1 LLGQDLFSCDDYNQK
16 ASKREPMRILQI
28 TAGAASMYCG
38 SCLRDNALAA
48 ELMREGHQVTLLP
61 LYTPTRTDEEN
72 VSHSRIFFGG
82 ISVYLQEHSALFRHT
97 PWILDRLWD
106 SRFALEKAAQRS
118 IPVDPK
124 FLGEMTVSM
133 LEGEDGHLRKE
144 LHKLLDW
151 LKDEPCPDVINL
163 PYALVISLAG
173 PIKRALGRP
182 VCLTLQG
189 EDIFIENLIEPYRTR
204 TLELIRAN
212 LQHVDRFLAVSEY
225 YATHMSEWLH
235 VPRER
240 IDIVPLGINMS
251 GYTPRGPR
259 GAGEFRVGYLG
270 RIAPEKGLH
279 LLAEAFHRMVQNGA
293 PTGARLELAGYLA
306 PEHKAYLDSIEQQ
319 LSKWGLGERFT
330 YHGEIDREHK
340 IEFLRSLDVFAAPSV
355 YQDPKGL
362 SIVEAMAAGVPIV
375 AARSGSY
382 PEMIEKHRAGLLVN
396 REDVADLAAALS
408 LLATDA
414 DRAAEFGRRGPVTV
428 EEHYSAPVM
437 ARAAIAAYNRAL
449 GQPDP
454 AFASR

>member
-1 LLGQDLFSCDDYNQK
+1 
-16 ASKREPMRILQI
+16 
-28 TAGAASMYCG
+28 
-38 SCLRDNALAA
+38 
-48 ELMREGHQVTLLP
+48 
-61 LYTPTRTDEEN
+61 
-72 VSHSRIFFGG
+72 
-82 ISVYLQEHSALFRHT
+82 
-97 PWILDRLWD
+97 
-106 SRFALEKAAQRS
+106 
-118 IPVDPK
+118 
-124 FLGEMTVSM
+124 
-133 LEGEDGHLRKE
+133 
-144 LHKLLDW
+144 
-151 LKDEPCPDVINL
+151 
-163 PYALVISLAG
+163 
-173 PIKRALGRP
+173 

-212 LQHVDRFLAVSEY
+212 LQHVDRFLAVSDY
-225 YATHMSEWLH
+225 YAAHMSEWLH

-259 GAGEFRVGYLG
+259 RAGEFRVGYLG

-319 LSKWGLGERFT
+319 LSQWGLGERFT